1 MNYQVFICYSGE
13 DNDKAQYIHDCLARM
28 VQIIPYKAER
38 YQAYGEDFKQRIQER
53 LHESHFMIVLLTN
66 NGKNSQWVNQEI
78 GFAYA
83 LKRRT
88 PQWIRKGLPHI
99 IPISEKQ
106 VELKGFITKDTMDVL
121 FQDNFPSY
129 EYVVANII
137 LTIRRYIPRG
147 EEEGIL
153 HLRVTCSNCFDQ
165 KSFPYE
171 YDDAKI
177 PDIKTLLKIFEPD
190 PQPTLY
196 YTCPKCKAKNYVD
209 ARTFLPCEMAER

>member
-1 MNYQVFICYSGE
+1 MNYKVFIGYSSE
-13 DNDKAQYIHDCLARM
+13 DDDKAQYIHDCLSRI
-28 VQIIPYKAER
+28 VEFRPYKAEL
-38 YQAYGEDFKQRIQER
+38 YKAIGEDFKQRIRKR

-83 LKRRT
+83 LKGRK
-88 PQWIRKGLPHI
+88 PQWIRKELPHI

-106 VELKGFITKDTMDVL
+106 VELEGFITKDTLDIL
-121 FQDNFPSY
+121 FQDSFPSY

-147 EEEGIL
+147 GEEGIL

-165 KSFPYE
+165 KGFPYE

-177 PDIKTLLKIFEPD
+177 QDMKTLQKRVKSD
-190 PQPTLY
+190 PQPTLD
-196 YTCPKCKAKNYVD
+196 YTCPQCKAKNSVD
-209 ARTFLPCEMAER
+209 ARTFLPHNIVES